1 MCVVTLSALPALSV
15 YAVAID
21 KLHMHTEGH
30 FGSALLQKAL
40 SALVCCR
47 PFLLPCLV
55 SAFMAF
61 LAWLSNLFMMSE
73 THPKFMVK
81 YAQLSETDAEDDPKF
96 SSAGHQLLA
105 SHSAPQE
112 LQLSTLTHH
121 TGQKQSLKDLKSSP
135 KHVDLPSRAPCDP
148 TAVAGKS
155 DVANMPDSSAAHVAA
170 SSNGAQLG
178 QKAVHFESCQSAT
191 GEAQLQLSVSSSD
204 SSSSGILAVRSA
216 SAPLETETQE
226 GLWQERAGDAWH
238 NPPSAQRLQPRP
250 SLDLVLPETGMD
262 CDMGAIPASLEAAAQ
277 KLSRHSRPVPGLKPQ
292 SPTLGSRSSGL
303 SLRPSSTG
311 LEALSEDES
320 ETEQLLPQHEPRV
333 SQDSESAQ
341 DHVIDVTDTSDLS
354 EESDKPWYR
363 QNLVTVCLA
372 GGGLITLFMN
382 YLDELAPIFASA
394 QPSAGGL
401 GMPEH
406 EFAWPLTFGGLVLM
420 LYSLFLYPKNQKRWG
435 YKMCCKIGLLMS
447 IPSSLI
453 LPFAHTFVQMQWFTQ
468 ACMFVGIG
476 VRSIAKIMA
485 LASST
490 IIINTIAPIKQIGSV
505 NGASQSINALAR
517 AIGPFVAGIAWGF
530 SADSNIPGKQYLPF
544 LGSVVGVILTNI
556 LYMYIVL
563 PD

>member
-1 MCVVTLSALPALSV
+1 
-15 YAVAID
+15 
-21 KLHMHTEGH
+21 
-30 FGSALLQKAL
+30 
-40 SALVCCR
+40 
-47 PFLLPCLV
+47 
-55 SAFMAF
+55 MAF

-73 THPKFMVK
+73 THPKFMPK
-81 YAQLSETDAEDDPKF
+81 YAQLNETDTEDDSKS

-121 TGQKQSLKDLKSSP
+121 TDQKQSLKGHKTSP
-135 KHVDLPSRAPCDP
+135 KHADCRNRVPYDPS
-148 TAVAGKS
+148 AVAGKS
-155 DVANMPDSSAAHVAA
+155 DVANQPDSYAEH
-170 SSNGAQLG
+170 GAQAGNGVPLG
-178 QKAVHFESCQSAT
+178 QKAVHFESSQSAT
-191 GEAQLQLSVSSSD
+191 GAGQLQLLVSSSD

-216 SAPLETETQE
+216 SAPLETELQE
-226 GLWQERAGDAWH
+226 GTEHEQAGEMGQVPT
-238 NPPSAQRLQPRP
+238 PPQRLQPRP
-250 SLDLVLPETGMD
+250 SLDLVLPDTGMD
-262 CDMGAIPASLEAAAQ
+262 CNMGAIPASLEAAAQ
-277 KLSRHSRPVPGLKPQ
+277 KLSRQSRPVPGLNPQ
-292 SPTLGSRSSGL
+292 SQSLVSRCSDLSSKLGS
-303 SLRPSSTG
+303 TG
-311 LEALSEDES
+311 MEALSEDDSES
-320 ETEQLLPQHEPRV
+320 GQLLLQHELRA
-333 SQDSESAQ
+333 SQDSEWAQ
-341 DHVIDVTDTSDLS
+341 DHVIDVTDTTDLS

-372 GGGLITLFMN
+372 GGGLITLIMN
-382 YLDELAPIFASA
+382 YLDELAPVFASA

-420 LYSLFLYPKNQKRWG
+420 LYSLCLYPKNQKRWG
-435 YKMCCKIGLLMS
+435 YQMCCKIGLLMS
-447 IPSSLI
+447 IPSSMV
-453 LPFAHTFVQMQWFTQ
+453 LPFAHTFVRMQWLMQ
-468 ACMFVGIG
+468 ACMFLGIG

-530 SADSNIPGKQYLPF
+530 SADSTVPGKQYLPF
-544 LGSVVGVILTNI
+544 LGSVVGVIMTHI